1 MKKILL
7 CLTTFALFGCTNDN
21 PIPENTY
28 VDSQQQVQGIWKLES
43 QFKGFST
50 INTASACDIANAS
63 LNFNAQTVTEKGT
76 SINITPCNVVTGS
89 ANKYSIEA
97 GTLVVW
103 QGTFK
108 IKYNI
113 SIESKK
119 LVLSKR
125 EVDGSTMSS
134 PIYYTLENKTTE
146 TYIR

>member
-7 CLTTFALFGCTNDN
+7 CLMSVALFGCTKEE

-28 VDSQQQVQGIWKLES
+28 VDSQQQVQGLWKLES
-43 QFKGFST
+43 QVKGYST
-50 INTASACDIANAS
+50 TNIASACDIANAS
-63 LNFNAQTVTEKGT
+63 LNFNAQTVTGKGT

-89 ANKYSIEA
+89 ANKYSVVA

-103 QGTFK
+103 QETFT

-113 SIESKK
+113 AIKTGK
-119 LVLSKR
+119 LVLLKR
-125 EVDGSTMSS
+125 EVNSPTMIR
-134 PIYYTLENKTTE
+134 PIYYTEENQTTE

>member
-7 CLTTFALFGCTNDN
+7 CLTTFALFGCTNND

-43 QFKGFST
+43 QFKGYST
-50 INTASACDIANAS
+50 INTASACDITNAS
-63 LNFNAQTVTEKGT
+63 LNFNAQTVTEKAT
-76 SINITPCNVVTGS
+76 SINITPCNVITGS
-89 ANKYSIEA
+89 ANKYSVVA

-103 QGTFK
+103 QGTFT

-113 SIESKK
+113 AIKSGK
-119 LVLSKR
+119 LVLLKR
-125 EVDGSTMSS
+125 EVDSPTMIK
-134 PIYYTLENKTTE
+134 PIYYTEENQTTE